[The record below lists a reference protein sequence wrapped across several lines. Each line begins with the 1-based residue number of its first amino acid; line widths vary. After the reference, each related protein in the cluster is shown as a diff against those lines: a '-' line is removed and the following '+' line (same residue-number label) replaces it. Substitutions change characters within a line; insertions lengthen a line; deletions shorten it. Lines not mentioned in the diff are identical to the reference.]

1 MNHDMLHKTEQAK
14 ATLMNMIGL
23 DHTAGNS
30 ESDDL
35 AGPKKLGMLLFLVV
49 FGVFGGWATLA
60 PIEGAAHAP
69 GIVSVKSYKK
79 LVEHFEG
86 GIVSEIRVDDGD
98 QVNAGDTLIVLDSTQ
113 ALAQLRSA
121 QSRYTALLAREARL
135 KAERDSLESVVYPQ
149 TLLDDAEAAIEID
162 SQNQIFVTSK
172 KSRDGSRE
180 VLEQRISQLQSRIRG
195 LKSQQVSK
203 QAIADSWA
211 EEIADIKTLL
221 DRGFADNQHIRELE
235 RNHVSLLGEVAELE
249 TTISEAEIQTGETR
263 LQVLQLDK
271 DFQNEIVS
279 ILGDMQ
285 TELADLRQRIFAL
298 EDVVRRT
305 EIKAP
310 VDGVATGLQVH
321 TIGAVIEPGT
331 PVLDIVPQS
340 EELVIEAR
348 VSPLDI
354 DRVAMNQDVSIRF
367 PSFSG
372 RTTPVLDGR
381 VFTIS
386 ADSQVDQVTGA
397 SYYEARIEIIPESL
411 KYLESQ
417 ILVQGM
423 PADAFISTGS
433 RTLLQYLF
441 KPLSDGLARSLIED

>member
-221 DRGFADNQHIRELE
+221 DRGFADKQHIRELE

-354 DRVAMNQDVSIRF
+354 DRVALNQDVSIRF

>member
-23 DHTAGNS
+23 DHAAGSS

-221 DRGFADNQHIRELE
+221 DRGFADKQHIRELE

-354 DRVAMNQDVSIRF
+354 DRVALNQDVSIRF

>member
-23 DHTAGNS
+23 DHAAGNS

-221 DRGFADNQHIRELE
+221 DRGFADKQHIRELE

>member
-221 DRGFADNQHIRELE
+221 DRGFADKQHIRELE